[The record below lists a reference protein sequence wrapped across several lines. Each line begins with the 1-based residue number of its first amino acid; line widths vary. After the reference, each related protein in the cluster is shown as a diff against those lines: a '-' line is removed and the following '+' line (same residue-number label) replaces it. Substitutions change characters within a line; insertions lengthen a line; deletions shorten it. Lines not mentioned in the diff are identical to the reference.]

1 MSTYDRF
8 DRIIVGS
15 GVAGLSAA
23 LAARGQGRTL
33 LLAKDALEE
42 SNTRY
47 AQGGIAAALGAD
59 DSPALHLGDTLAAG
73 AGLVDEPAAAV
84 LTAAAP
90 RRIDELLALGVPFDR
105 DSHEGGRVALGREAA
120 HSARRIV
127 HAGGDSTG
135 ARLEETLA
143 GRVREAAGVELREQT
158 LVTRILVEHGRVGGV
173 EALDGRTGR
182 LEQIAAPVVILATG
196 GAGQLYRY
204 TTNPAVATADG
215 VALAYRAGAEVQDL
229 EFFQFHPT
237 ALRLSGAP
245 TFLISEAVR
254 GEGAI
259 LRDAAGR
266 AFMAEYDARAELAPR
281 DVVARAIHEEM
292 TREDADRVYLDLTHL
307 PAERIRARFPGIAA
321 ACLGYGLDITREPI
335 PVAPAAHYLMGGVRT
350 TPWGETNVRG
360 LFACGEVAC
369 TGVHGAN
376 RLASNSLLE
385 GLVFGERALKRSLE
399 NVEPAVPA
407 AEARALPAARPGEAG
422 PPALDELQRLLWDEA
437 GIVRRGE
444 RLAYACNVLGA
455 WQCSLPPAGD
465 RAAHELANLLLV
477 GRLLSEAALRRRES
491 RGAHFRSDFPLPSPA
506 GLRHFTWRRDAD
518 ARD

>member
-1 MSTYDRF
+1 
-8 DRIIVGS
+8 
-15 GVAGLSAA
+15 
-23 LAARGQGRTL
+23 
-33 LLAKDALEE
+33 
-42 SNTRY
+42 
-47 AQGGIAAALGAD
+47 
-59 DSPALHLGDTLAAG
+59 
-73 AGLVDEPAAAV
+73 
-84 LTAAAP
+84 
-90 RRIDELLALGVPFDR
+90 
-105 DSHEGGRVALGREAA
+105 
-120 HSARRIV
+120 
-127 HAGGDSTG
+127 
-135 ARLEETLA
+135 
-143 GRVREAAGVELREQT
+143 
-158 LVTRILVEHGRVGGV
+158 
-173 EALDGRTGR
+173 
-182 LEQIAAPVVILATG
+182 VILATG